1 MLLQLSIHHLAL
13 IDDITIEFAPGFNV
27 LTGETGAGKSIV
39 VDAVN
44 LVLGERAE
52 RDLIQNGEQKARVE
66 ALFDVSTN
74 AALLRLL
81 ADLQME
87 AEDGLLAIS
96 RELTSGGRNI
106 CRVMGSVV
114 PLSTLKQ
121 ISALLL
127 DIHGQHE
134 HQSLL
139 DEKRH
144 LSFLDAFGGKL
155 LQEKRAQ
162 VAALYGE
169 WRKTRTELE
178 HLLSDAAERERRT
191 DMLRYQVN
199 EIDTA
204 KLRLGEEEELE
215 RQRVFYR
222 NAERITK
229 SVENAY
235 EALYAGSDEQTSA
248 LDACRGGIDELSAI
262 AHLDERY
269 EKIYARLDELYYQ
282 LEDAVG
288 EVRALHGELDYDA
301 QDAEQVEE
309 RLDLIGKLRRK
320 YGRSVADVLLFREK
334 AAKDLD
340 RLEHADDLSGQLKKT
355 LVKQEEILS
364 KASAELSRLRKEIA
378 VGFEKKVEKELHDL
392 GMQHAQFQVSF
403 SDQNKT
409 DSRFTPNGIDEVEFT
424 MTANLGQPLRPLAR
438 VASGGE
444 LSRIMLAVKNLEAE
458 QSGVP
463 SMVFDE
469 IDTGISGRM
478 AQVVAEKMAQIAEGH
493 QVICVTHLPQIA
505 AMADAQYIV
514 EKGVEQ
520 GKTRTSVL
528 RLDDRGRSEE
538 LARMVGGAEATS
550 ESSLRHARTLLAEA
564 AQRKGNLRELSRK
577 SE

>member
-1 MLLQLSIHHLAL
+1 MTTSERRAKILKILQMSSQPVAGK
-13 IDDITIEFAPGFNV
+13 EFAAKFGVSRQVIVQDMAVLRASTPGILSTTRGYSLQKELLCTREFK
-27 LTGETGAGKSIV
+27 LWHPQEET
-39 VDAVN
+39 
-44 LVLGERAE
+44 
-52 RDLIQNGEQKARVE
+52 
-66 ALFDVSTN
+66 
-74 AALLRLL
+74 
-81 ADLQME
+81 
-87 AEDGLLAIS
+87 S
-96 RELTSGGRNI
+96 RELNLIVDCGGSVKNTSISHRVYGRVTVDMDIHSRQDVAEFIDNLKDSQSSVLSSATSGY
-106 CRVMGSVV
+106 
-114 PLSTLKQ
+114 
-121 ISALLL
+121 
-127 DIHGQHE
+127 HY
-134 HQSLL
+134 
-139 DEKRH
+139 H
-144 LSFLDAFGGKL
+144 LV
-155 LQEKRAQ
+155 E
-162 VAALYGE
+162 AA
-169 WRKTRTELE
+169 
-178 HLLSDAAERERRT
+178 S
-191 DMLRYQVN
+191 
-199 EIDTA
+199 
-204 KLRLGEEEELE
+204 
-215 RQRVFYR
+215 
-222 NAERITK
+222 
-229 SVENAY
+229 
-235 EALYAGSDEQTSA
+235 
-248 LDACRGGIDELSAI
+248 
-262 AHLDERY
+262 
-269 EKIYARLDELYYQ
+269 
-282 LEDAVG
+282 
-288 EVRALHGELDYDA
+288 
-301 QDAEQVEE
+301 EE

-364 KASAELSRLRKEIA
+364 KASAELSRLRREIA

-403 SDQNKT
+403 LDQNKT

-564 AQRKGNLRELSRK
+564 AQRKGNLLELSRK